1 MSGNAIMKIGSVIP
15 AIETGASFYWAP
27 KKMVKT
33 MRNIMDEHCLIS
45 QASHF
50 THTAVLQLAMYDNP
64 IFLYN
69 VEKEFEK

>member
-1 MSGNAIMKIGSVIP
+1 MKIVSVIP
-15 AIETGASFYWAP
+15 PIETGASFHWVL